1 VDLPRET
8 LMPDPTFDLIV
19 LGAGSAGLSA
29 ANVARG
35 LGASVAIVERGR
47 LGGECTWR
55 GCVPSKTLLAAAR
68 AAHTTRDV
76 ARFGLTLERPAEI
89 GAEGI
94 MAHVRSVSAKV
105 SEHESAEVLE
115 SRGIEVFSGEAR
127 FVAPHAIEVDGRTLI
142 GDHFVIA
149 TGSRPILPPV
159 PGLDETTALTSD
171 TLWDT
176 DGLPVSLV
184 IVGGGPVAVEMASAL
199 TRLGTKVTL
208 LVRSRLLKAEE
219 PELVDRLSA
228 VLVAQGVEI
237 VTGAG
242 LERVEAGDG
251 VSVTAG
257 GRSFVA
263 ERLLV
268 ATGRKPV
275 FPEGLQDAGVEVDE
289 RGIVVDAHMRS
300 SVRHIFAAGDIAGP
314 YHFTHTAEREGIA
327 AASNA
332 VLPIGRRV
340 SWDDIV
346 WVLFTEP
353 ELAHLGMTEEQARA
367 AHGDDVSVRRYEFAI
382 MDRARAESATT
393 GLAKYVLDRRGHL
406 LGAHILGERAGE
418 IIHEAAI
425 LLHEDLPF
433 SSLSPVLHAYPT
445 FTDCIKRPADAAYAD
460 RLRGNAFAQA
470 ALHLLR
476 RDGDEGA
483 S

>member
-1 VDLPRET
+1 
-8 LMPDPTFDLIV
+8 MPDTTFDLIV

-68 AAHTTRDV
+68 AAVTARDPSRYGLTV
-76 ARFGLTLERPAEI
+76 ARPGEIDAAGL
-89 GAEGI
+89 
-94 MAHVRSVSAKV
+94 MAHIRSVSAKV
-105 SEHESAEVLE
+105 SEHESRDVLTG
-115 SRGIEVFSGEAR
+115 RGIEVFSGEAR
-127 FVAPHAIEVDGRTLI
+127 FVSPHAVEVDGRALT
-142 GDHFVIA
+142 GAHFVIA

-176 DGLPVSLV
+176 DGLPASLV
-184 IVGGGPVAVEMASAL
+184 IVGGGPVAVEMASAFA
-199 TRLGTKVTL
+199 RLGTKVTL
-208 LVRSRLLKAEE
+208 LVRSRLLKAED
-219 PELVDRLSA
+219 PELVERLSA
-228 VLVAQGVEI
+228 ELVRQGVEI

-242 LERVEAGDG
+242 LERVESGDG
-251 VSVTAG
+251 AAVTAG
-257 GRSFVA
+257 GRTIRA

-275 FPEGLQDAGVEVDE
+275 IPEGLEDAGVHVGK
-289 RGIVVDAHMRS
+289 RGIVTDSHMRT
-300 SVRHIFAAGDIAGP
+300 SVRHIFAAGDVCGP
-314 YHFTHTAEREGIA
+314 YHFTHTAEREGVA

-332 VLPIGRRV
+332 VLPVGRKV

-353 ELAHLGMTEEQARA
+353 ELAHLGMTEEQARE
-367 AHGDDVSVRRYEFAI
+367 AHGDSVAVRRYEFAT
-382 MDRARAESATT
+382 MDRSRAEGVSD
-393 GLAKYVLDRRGHL
+393 GLAKYVLDHRGHL

-418 IIHEAAI
+418 LIHEAAV
-425 LLHEDLPF
+425 LLHHDMPL

-460 RLRGNAFAQA
+460 RLRENAFAQA
-470 ALHLLR
+470 ALRVLG
-476 RDGDEGA
+476 RDGGG
-483 S
+483 SGG